1 LCYDGANGKGLYGY
15 MDSSLADQTDD
26 CHSTSA
32 YVFLLANG
40 AISWSSQKQKTVAQN
55 TTHVE
60 YMAMTDA
67 ANQGIWYWSFL
78 MELGY
83 TIDESIPLHDDN
95 KGAID
100 LAQNPVMGRRSKHIN
115 IKHHTIHEYLEEG
128 KILLML
134 TPIAEMVADGFTK
147 SLPCALL

>member
-1 LCYDGANGKGLYGY
+1 LCYDGTNGEGLFGY

-26 CHSTSA
+26 RHSTSG

-55 TTHVE
+55 TTHAE

-67 ANQGIWYWSFL
+67 SNQGVWYRSFF

-83 TIDESIPLHDDN
+83 TIDEPILLHGDN

-100 LAQNPVMGRRSKHIN
+100 LAENPVMGCRSKHID
-115 IKHHTIHEYLEEG
+115 IKHYAICKYIEEG
-128 KILLML
+128 KISMIC
-134 TPIAEMVADGFTK
+134 TVTATCAE
-147 SLPCALL
+147 